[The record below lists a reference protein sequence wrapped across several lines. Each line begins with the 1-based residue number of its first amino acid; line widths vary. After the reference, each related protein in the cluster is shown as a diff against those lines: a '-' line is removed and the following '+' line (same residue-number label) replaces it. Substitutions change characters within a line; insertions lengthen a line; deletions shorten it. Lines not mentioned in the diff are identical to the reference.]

1 MTQLIYPHLGLFLYH
16 LNDGVKEE
24 EQSIPIPKE
33 PYKESQNKESQID
46 GLCYSCSFG
55 DTSGLLALYSVNDG
69 DNTQPQNIS
78 CLLALKN
85 RILDDKVVDEK
96 IKISPS
102 RKVGKSWMILG
113 ISPSSRADSL
123 ALEAVKSLTIGKF
136 TETVK
141 AEKFMGATVYEFW
154 QAPSQWQDIEA
165 ENSHVVIILY
175 PDKTGLDKF
184 NDFQLYWM
192 KLFLYRN
199 KILWAYRNS
208 QNQDIKQFLRQH
220 LLPADTTFTG
230 IQVRSEASTVLESG
244 LVQQKKVLQESYGVV
259 RQYANYI
266 TFLEVQ
272 LQTLETN
279 LYNYK
284 ECRNSLLKEADKF
297 GGITDTN
304 LLKAFTQ
311 IPAKKCQ
318 MQITR
323 DIAALS
329 PGLKAQE
336 IFINTLRG
344 SADLEQV
351 ESDRNIENLIAA
363 AGIGVGTASA
373 VAGAGSALIKDFT
386 QFYPI
391 KVDKSQYPL
400 AEPLSNLLI
409 VILFSL
415 GSGWVIGWRSLK
427 ILQSPHKLSWW
438 RSLIK
443 FFWG

>member
-1 MTQLIYPHLGLFLYH
+1 MKQLIYPHLGLFLYH

-24 EQSIPIPKE
+24 DQLIPVPKE
-33 PYKESQNKESQID
+33 LYNGYPID
-46 GLCYSCSFG
+46 GLRYSSSLG
-55 DTSGLLALYSVNDG
+55 DTNSLLALYSVNEG
-69 DNTQPQNIS
+69 DNNQPQDIS
-78 CLLALKN
+78 CLAELKN
-85 RILDDKVVDEK
+85 KILKDRVVEEK
-96 IKISPS
+96 LKIAAD

-113 ISPSSRADSL
+113 VIPSFWDSLTADSL
-123 ALEAVKSLTIGKF
+123 ALEAAKSLSIGEF

-141 AEKFMGATVYEFW
+141 SEKFMGATVYEFW
-154 QAPSQWQDIEA
+154 QAPSQWQDVEA
-165 ENSHVVIILY
+165 ENSHIVIILY
-175 PDKTGLDKF
+175 HDKTALDSF
-184 NDFQLYWM
+184 NQFKVDWM
-192 KLFLYRN
+192 KLFLYRH

-230 IQVRSEASTVLESG
+230 IQVSSEASAVLESG
-244 LVQQKKVLQESYGVV
+244 LIQRKNMLQKSYVIV
-259 RQYANYI
+259 SQYAKYI

-279 LYNYK
+279 LYNYQ
-284 ECRNSLLKEADKF
+284 ERRNSLLKKAEKF
-297 GGITDTN
+297 GGTTDAD

-344 SADLEQV
+344 SADIEQV

-373 VAGAGSALIKDFT
+373 AAGAGSALVKDFT

-391 KVDKSQYPL
+391 KVDKSQYPF
-400 AEPLSNLLI
+400 AEPLSNLFI
-409 VILFSL
+409 VLLFSL
-415 GSGWVIGWRSLK
+415 GSGWVIGWWSFNRLRSRTK
-427 ILQSPHKLSWW
+427 
-438 RSLIK
+438 
-443 FFWG
+443 

>member
-1 MTQLIYPHLGLFLYH
+1 MKQLIYPHLGLFLYH

-24 EQSIPIPKE
+24 DQLIPVPKE
-33 PYKESQNKESQID
+33 RYKGYPID
-46 GLCYSCSFG
+46 GLRYSSFLG
-55 DTSGLLALYSVNDG
+55 DTNGLLALYSVNEG
-69 DNTQPQNIS
+69 DNNQPQDVT
-78 CLLALKN
+78 CLAELKKK
-85 RILDDKVVDEK
+85 ILKDHVVEEK
-96 IKISPS
+96 LKIAAD

-113 ISPSSRADSL
+113 VIPSFWDSLTADSL
-123 ALEAVKSLTIGKF
+123 ALEAAKSLSIGEF

-141 AEKFMGATVYEFW
+141 SEKFMGATVYEFW
-154 QAPSQWQDIEA
+154 QAPSQWQDVEA

-175 PDKTGLDKF
+175 PDKTALDSFDEFKL
-184 NDFQLYWM
+184 DWM

-230 IQVRSEASTVLESG
+230 IQVSSEASAVLASG
-244 LVQQKKVLQESYGVV
+244 LIQRKNMLQKSYVIV
-259 RQYANYI
+259 SQYAKYI

-279 LYNYK
+279 LYNYQ
-284 ECRNSLLKEADKF
+284 ERRNSLLKKSEKF
-297 GGITDTN
+297 GGTTDAD

-351 ESDRNIENLIAA
+351 ESDRKIENLIAA
-363 AGIGVGTASA
+363 ASIGVGTASA

-391 KVDKSQYPL
+391 KVDKKQYPF
-400 AEPLSNLLI
+400 AEPLSNLFI
-409 VILFSL
+409 VLLFSL
-415 GSGWVIGWRSLK
+415 GSGWVIGRWSFNRLRSRTK
-427 ILQSPHKLSWW
+427 
-438 RSLIK
+438 
-443 FFWG
+443 